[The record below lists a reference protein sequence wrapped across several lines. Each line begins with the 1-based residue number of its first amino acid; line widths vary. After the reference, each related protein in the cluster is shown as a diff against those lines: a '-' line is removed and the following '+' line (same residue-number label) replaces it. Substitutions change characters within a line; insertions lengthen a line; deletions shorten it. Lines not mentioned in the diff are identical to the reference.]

1 MSGLVGFGD
10 ANLFPLR
17 WGEVIPL
24 HFILGALKANTP
36 VTVVSQPN
44 RRYTESVQMIP
55 ELLKLGKHL
64 VEFTVYIHVP
74 HLHTCTHTHKNC

>member
-1 MSGLVGFGD
+1 MCVCVGHCPSD
-10 ANLFPLR
+10 CCTR
-17 WGEVIPL
+17 D
-24 HFILGALKANTP
+24 KACVCVLAIAP

-44 RRYTESVQMIP
+44 RRYTESVQIIP